1 MVYVLTG
8 NQDKPIL
15 KGNKIFYRFN
25 CVHYSGIVINI
36 QYRLVKEF
44 LSPTRRLAYLSKRYW
59 INMIKF
65 EP

>member
-44 LSPTRRLAYLSKRYW
+44 LSPTRRLAYLSKR
-59 INMIKF
+59 
-65 EP
+65 